1 MEGIHFLLLS
11 FNGLTCQQG
20 NCGNLINL
28 IKNSFPQAK
37 FHQLKVEQGP
47 NLPALLESP
56 PDIVF
61 ISVRGQGID
70 AHELERMRKEWPD
83 IPLLGVVCG
92 HSKDIN
98 VNKKNPLRNLDDFF
112 CCPITPVE
120 IELRVLS
127 HLQERRPVSDT
138 TGNAQWQNPYA
149 QDGLIGESPAFRTA
163 LEKISVLADV
173 EAPVLIC
180 GETGTGKELFARAI
194 HYHGSQ
200 KGRPFIP
207 VNCGAIPDHLFENE
221 LFGHRKGA
229 FTDAST
235 EQQGLVQ
242 EAEGGTLFLDE
253 IDTLSAAAQIKLLR
267 FLQDQEYRPLGA
279 SKSTKANVRVLV
291 ATNKHLKDLVDN
303 KQFREDLFFRINV
316 FSLRLPSLRERIQDI
331 SILAEHFLSKVARQ
345 IGRGAMYL
353 APQAQSKLN
362 EYSWPG
368 NVRELESVV
377 HRAGRFSTSQNVH
390 QDEIDLPSTEGMQ
403 VETESS
409 FRHAK
414 SNVVE
419 EFERKYLLAILAENC
434 GNVSKAAKAAGKERR
449 SFQRLLRKH
458 DLNRTTFLKSP
469 K

>member
-1 MEGIHFLLLS
+1 MERIHFLLLN
-11 FNGLTCQQG
+11 FNGLKCQRG
-20 NCGNLINL
+20 NCGKLIDL
-28 IKNSFPQAK
+28 IKDCFPHAK
-37 FHQLKVEQGP
+37 VHEWIEEQGP
-47 NLPALLESP
+47 LLPAPLEST

-61 ISVRGQGID
+61 LPVKPKGLND
-70 AHELERMRKEWPD
+70 YHLERMRKEWPD
-83 IPLLGVVCG
+83 VPFLGVVCDHLNG
-92 HSKDIN
+92 N
-98 VNKKNPLRNLDDFF
+98 AFANKSPLASLDDFF
-112 CCPITPVE
+112 CCPITPVD
-120 IELRVLS
+120 IKLRVVR
-127 HLQERRPVSDT
+127 HLKERRLVSEA

-149 QDGLIGESPAFRTA
+149 QDGLIGESPAFRKA
-163 LEKISVLADV
+163 LEKISVLADA

-194 HYHGSQ
+194 HYHGLR

-207 VNCGAIPDHLFENE
+207 VNCGAVPDHLFENE

-235 EQQGLVQ
+235 EQQGLVS

-253 IDTLSAAAQIKLLR
+253 IDTLSSAAQIKLLR

-279 SKSTKANVRVLV
+279 SKSSKGNVRVLV
-291 ATNKHLKDLVDN
+291 ATNKNLQHLVDD

-316 FSLRLPSLRERIQDI
+316 FSLALPPLRERIQDI
-331 SILAEHFLSKVARQ
+331 SILAEHFLSNVARQ

-353 APQAQSKLN
+353 APKAQSKLT

-368 NVRELESVV
+368 NVRELESVI
-377 HRAGRFSTSQNVH
+377 HRAARFSTSQNVH
-390 QDEIDLPSTEGMQ
+390 QDEIDLPSKEGMQ

-414 SNVVE
+414 SNMVE
-419 EFERKYLLAILAENC
+419 AFERKYLLAILAENC

-449 SFQRLLRKH
+449 SFQRLLCKH
-458 DLNRTTFLKSP
+458 ALNRTAFLKIP

>member
-1 MEGIHFLLLS
+1 MERIHFLLLNFS
-11 FNGLTCQQG
+11 GLTCQQG
-20 NCGNLINL
+20 NCGKLIDL
-28 IKNSFPQAK
+28 IKNCFPHAK
-37 FHQLKVEQGP
+37 FHQWKVEQGP
-47 NLPALLESP
+47 NLPACLESP

-61 ISVRGQGID
+61 LSVKRQGVD
-70 AHELERMRKEWPD
+70 SHELERMRMEWPG

-92 HSKDIN
+92 HSSDIV
-98 VNKKNPLRNLDDFF
+98 VNNRNPLANLDDFF
-112 CCPITPVE
+112 CCPTTPVD
-120 IELRVLS
+120 IELRVLK
-127 HLQERRPVSDT
+127 HLKERRLLSET
-138 TGNAQWQNPYA
+138 TDNVLWQNPYA
-149 QDGLIGESPAFRTA
+149 QDGLIGESSAFRAA

-194 HYHGSQ
+194 HYHGFR
-200 KGRPFIP
+200 KGGPFIP

-253 IDTLSAAAQIKLLR
+253 IDTLSPAAQIKLLR

-291 ATNKHLKDLVDN
+291 ATNKHLQHLVDD

-316 FSLRLPSLRERIQDI
+316 FSLTLPSLRERIQDI

-345 IGRGAMYL
+345 IGCEAMHL
-353 APQAQSKLN
+353 APKAQSKLT

-368 NVRELESVV
+368 NVRELESVI
-377 HRAGRFSTSQNVH
+377 HRAARFSTSQNVH
-390 QDEIDLPSTEGMQ
+390 QDEIDLPSPERMQ

-409 FRHAK
+409 FRNAK
-414 SNVVE
+414 SNMVE

-458 DLNRTTFLKSP
+458 DLNRRAFLKSP